1 MTGKCGQVAEGRQL
15 GPKLQN
21 DPGMDFG
28 TTAKAIDRAGALY
41 WYVQTRMY
49 IRIPTTPGPWIL
61 R

>member
-28 TTAKAIDRAGALY
+28 TTAKAIDRYLGRGPY
-41 WYVQTRMY
+41 TGMY
-49 IRIPTTPGPWIL
+49 RLVCIYEYLHLVHG
-61 R
+61 